1 MNQTAFWKKGLI
13 VVGLFFATLLP
24 RVLDLDQYITT
35 DETLWLYRSANF
47 YYALGQREFE
57 HTYQDKHPGVT
68 IMWAGALGFIFDY
81 PEYRGMGQGYF
92 DPFGFLGFLD
102 EIGKE
107 PLELLVAGR
116 TFVALGATITLVIT
130 FLILSQLIGEL
141 PALIAILLVAFDPFL
156 IALNTIL
163 HPDALLP
170 GMMLLSAVAYIV
182 FLIRGRKRVYLI
194 ISAVAAAWSWLTK
207 YPGLFLIPYVGLISI
222 IDALRNDEDWKNRIE
237 KIVLP
242 LLLWFLISCIVFVAS
257 WPAVWVAPSQ
267 TLSSIFDAFNS
278 GFSSSRDMPILLNG
292 KVASSADSNLSFYPL
307 NYLWRSTPIV
317 LLGLVLAIISLIN
330 VFHKHSQ
337 ERKILSM
344 LILFAF
350 FYTLVLSLGGL
361 KADRYIGPIFPILA
375 LAAGVG
381 WAVVIE
387 ELIGLLR
394 LKYTITY
401 IKGLQTFFVG
411 GLLLSQVLMVI
422 QAHPYYWAY
431 YNPLFGGARKAAEV
445 INVGYGEGLDQAAR
459 YLEAQPNASELTV
472 LSWYGTGPFS
482 YYFSGSVL
490 DMLIRSAWDSS
501 NAKRLDSSDYVV
513 TYVSQWQKG
522 MTKALVDTLSR
533 IEPEHIVV
541 INGAEYAKVYK
552 VSDIP
557 PADYAKLIEVKE

>member
-1 MNQTAFWKKGLI
+1 MNQTAFWRKGLI
-13 VVGLFFATLLP
+13 VVGLFFAILLP
-24 RVLDLDQYITT
+24 RILDLDQYVTT

-47 YYALGQREFE
+47 YYALGQRELE

-68 IMWAGALGFIFDY
+68 IMWAGTLGFLFNF

-92 DPFGFLGFLD
+92 EPFGFLSFLD
-102 EIGKE
+102 EIGKD
-107 PLELLVAGR
+107 PLEMLVASR

-141 PALIAILLVAFDPFL
+141 PALIATLLVAFDPFL

-170 GMMLLSAVAYIV
+170 NMMSLSAVAYFA
-182 FLIRGRKRVYLI
+182 FLLRGRKRIYLI

-207 YPGLFLIPYVGLISI
+207 YPGLFLIPYVGLITI
-222 IDALRNDEDWKNRIE
+222 IDTLKKDAHWKNRI
-237 KIVLP
+237 KIIVTP
-242 LLLWFLISCIVFVAS
+242 LLLWFLISCVVFVVS

-267 TLSSIFDAFNS
+267 TLSSIFNAFNS
-278 GFSSSRDMPILLNG
+278 GFSPGRDMPIFLNG
-292 KVASSADSNLSFYPL
+292 EVVSSADPNLSFYPI
-307 NYLWRSTPIV
+307 NYLWRSTPTI
-317 LLGLVLAIISLIN
+317 LMGLVLAIISIAKIFHIN
-330 VFHKHSQ
+330 GQ
-337 ERKILSM
+337 ERKILFM

-350 FYTLVLSLGGL
+350 FYTLTLSLGGL

-381 WAVVIE
+381 WAIAIE

-394 LKYTITY
+394 GKYKINY
-401 IKGLQTFFVG
+401 FKGLQALLVG
-411 GLLLSQVLMVI
+411 GLLFSQVLMGI
-422 QAHPYYWAY
+422 QSHPYYWAY
-431 YNPLFGGARKAAEV
+431 YNPLFGGAKKAAEV
-445 INVGYGEGLDQAAR
+445 IDVGYGEGLDQAAR
-459 YLEAQPNASELTV
+459 YLEAKPNADGLTV

-501 NAKRLDSSDYVV
+501 NAKRLDRSDYVV
-513 TYVSQWQKG
+513 IYVNQWQKG
-522 MTKALVDTLSR
+522 MTKALVDTLSQ
-533 IEPEHIVV
+533 IEPEHTVV

-557 PADYAKLIEVKE
+557 PADYEKLIEVKE